1 MQFYLLQFNVSKPS
15 KSRHL
20 KEQDILELIEL
31 ANNFKSEDLIEYRH
45 ENLFPDKKVASIFCE
60 PSTRTKLSFEIAA
73 CNLGAKFIDF
83 NIENSSIQKGETLE
97 DTIEAM
103 MLMGI
108 DLCILRHSD
117 STIHDLAKAFPEM
130 QFINAGE
137 GSTAHPSQALLDL
150 MTIQESKDTFK
161 DLKITIVGDLD
172 HSRVVS
178 SFLEAIQIVGYK
190 SITFCGHPDLCKTF
204 LENPVGNFEPELN
217 IALQDADVVIALRIQ
232 NERLTE
238 KLSIS
243 ASDYV
248 ERYQINVDSL
258 QVASPDMIL
267 LHPGPVNFGIELNKD
282 VSALENCKIKNQIF
296 NGVGMRMAILT
307 KLFSQA

>member
-1 MQFYLLQFNVSKPS
+1 MSNNLLNLID
-15 KSRHL
+15 L

-45 ENLFPDKKVASIFCE
+45 ENLFPDKKVASIFSE

-97 DTIEAM
+97 DTIEAIM
-103 MLMGI
+103 FMGV
-108 DLCILRHSD
+108 DLCILRHSE
-117 STIHDLAKAFPEM
+117 SVIHDLAKQFSSM

-137 GSTAHPSQALLDL
+137 GSLAHPTQALIDL
-150 MTIQESKDTFK
+150 MTIQEFHEEFK

-178 SFLEAIQIVGYK
+178 SFLEAIKIVGYK
-190 SITFCGHPDLCKTF
+190 SISFCGHPDLCKNY
-204 LENPVGNFEPELN
+204 LENPIGNFEPELET
-217 IALQDADVVIALRIQ
+217 ALQDADVVMALRIQ
-232 NERLTE
+232 NERLSD
-238 KLSIS
+238 KLTIS

-248 ERYQINVDSL
+248 DRYQINSNSL
-258 QVASPDMIL
+258 QVASPEMIL
-267 LHPGPVNFGIELNKD
+267 FHPGPVNYGIELHREVVD
-282 VSALENCKIKNQIF
+282 LQNCKVKNQIF

>member
-1 MQFYLLQFNVSKPS
+1 MPQNLLNLAD
-15 KSRHL
+15 L

-73 CNLGAKFIDF
+73 YNLGAKFIDF

>member
-1 MQFYLLQFNVSKPS
+1 MSQNLLNLA
-15 KSRHL
+15 HL
-20 KEQDILELIEL
+20 KEQDILKLIEL

-117 STIHDLAKAFPEM
+117 SIIHDLAKAFPEM

-137 GSTAHPSQALLDL
+137 GSIAHPSQALLDL

-161 DLKITIVGDLD
+161 DLQITIVGDLD

-282 VSALENCKIKNQIF
+282 VSALENCKVKNQIF

>member
-1 MQFYLLQFNVSKPS
+1 MSQNLLNLY
-15 KSRHL
+15 HL

-31 ANNFKSEDLIEYRH
+31 ANNFKSEDLIEYRY

-117 STIHDLAKAFPEM
+117 STIHDLAKTFPEM

-204 LENPVGNFEPELN
+204 LENPIGNFEPELN

-282 VSALENCKIKNQIF
+282 VSALENCKVKNQIF

>member
-1 MQFYLLQFNVSKPS
+1 MSQNLLNLT
-15 KSRHL
+15 HL

-31 ANNFKSEDLIEYRH
+31 ANNFKSEGLIEYRH

-103 MLMGI
+103 MFMGI

-117 STIHDLAKAFPEM
+117 SAIHDLAKAFPEM

-137 GSTAHPSQALLDL
+137 GSIAHPSQALLDL
-150 MTIQESKDTFK
+150 MTIQESKEAFK

-217 IALQDADVVIALRIQ
+217 TALQDADVVIALRIQ

-267 LHPGPVNFGIELNKD
+267 LHPGPVNFGIELNKE
-282 VSALENCKIKNQIF
+282 VSDLENCKIKNQIF

-307 KLFSQA
+307 TLFSQA

>member
-1 MQFYLLQFNVSKPS
+1 MSQNLLNLS
-15 KSRHL
+15 HL

>member
-1 MQFYLLQFNVSKPS
+1 MTQNLLNLN
-15 KSRHL
+15 HL
-20 KEQDILELIEL
+20 TAQDIQELIEL
-31 ANNFKSEDLIEYRH
+31 ANNFKSDDLIQYRH

-83 NIENSSIQKGETLE
+83 NIENSSIKKGETLE

-108 DLCILRHSD
+108 DLCVLRHSE
-117 STIHDLAKAFPEM
+117 SVIHDLAKKFSGM

-137 GSTAHPSQALLDL
+137 GSIAHPSQALLDL
-150 MTIQESKDTFK
+150 MTIKESKDTFK
-161 DLKITIVGDLD
+161 NLKITIVGDLD

-190 SITFCGHPDLCKTF
+190 SITFCGHPDLCKTY
-204 LENPVGNFEPELN
+204 LANQLGNYEPELD
-217 IALQDADVVIALRIQ
+217 IALQDADVVIVLRIQ

-238 KLSIS
+238 KLTVS
-243 ASDYV
+243 AEDYI

-258 QVASPDMIL
+258 QVSSPEMIL
-267 LHPGPVNFGIELNKD
+267 LHPGPVNFGIELNKEVAD
-282 VSALENCKIKNQIF
+282 LENCKIKNQIF

-307 KLFSQA
+307 RLFSQA

>member
-1 MQFYLLQFNVSKPS
+1 MSHNLLNLAD
-15 KSRHL
+15 L
-20 KEQDILELIEL
+20 KQQDILGLIEL
-31 ANNFKSEDLIEYRH
+31 ANNFKSEDSIEYRH
-45 ENLFPDKKVASIFCE
+45 ENLFPDKKVASIFSE

-103 MLMGI
+103 MFMGV
-108 DLCILRHSD
+108 DLCILRHSE
-117 STIHDLAKAFPEM
+117 SVIHDLAKQFSSM

-137 GSTAHPSQALLDL
+137 GSLAHPTQALIDL
-150 MTIQESKDTFK
+150 MTIQEFHEEFK

-178 SFLEAIQIVGYK
+178 SFLEAIKIVGYK
-190 SITFCGHPDLCKTF
+190 SISFCGHPDLCKNY
-204 LENPVGNFEPELN
+204 LENPIGNFEPELET
-217 IALQDADVVIALRIQ
+217 ALQDADVVMALRIQ
-232 NERLTE
+232 NERLSE
-238 KLSIS
+238 KLTIS

-248 ERYQINVDSL
+248 DRYQITSKSL
-258 QVASPDMIL
+258 QVASPEMIL
-267 LHPGPVNFGIELNKD
+267 FHPGPVNYGIELHKE
-282 VSALENCKIKNQIF
+282 VVELQNCKVKNQIF

>member
-1 MQFYLLQFNVSKPS
+1 MSQNLLNLS
-15 KSRHL
+15 HL

-31 ANNFKSEDLIEYRH
+31 ANNFKSEGLIEYRH

-103 MLMGI
+103 MFMGI

-117 STIHDLAKAFPEM
+117 SAIHELAKAFPEM

-137 GSTAHPSQALLDL
+137 GSIAHPSQALLDL
-150 MTIQESKDTFK
+150 MTIQESKEAFK

-217 IALQDADVVIALRIQ
+217 TALQDADVVIALRIQ

-267 LHPGPVNFGIELNKD
+267 LHPGPLNFGIELNKE
-282 VSALENCKIKNQIF
+282 VSDLENCKIKNQIF
-296 NGVGMRMAILT
+296 NVVGMRMAILT

>member
-1 MQFYLLQFNVSKPS
+1 MSQNLLNLA
-15 KSRHL
+15 HL

-117 STIHDLAKAFPEM
+117 STIHDLAKTFPEM

-204 LENPVGNFEPELN
+204 LENPIGNFEPELN

>member
-1 MQFYLLQFNVSKPS
+1 MSQNLLNLA
-15 KSRHL
+15 HL

-60 PSTRTKLSFEIAA
+60 PSTRTKLSFEMAA

-117 STIHDLAKAFPEM
+117 SAIHDLAKAFPEM

-137 GSTAHPSQALLDL
+137 GSIAHPSQALLDL

-161 DLKITIVGDLD
+161 DLQITIVGDLD

-282 VSALENCKIKNQIF
+282 VSALENCKVKNQIF

>member
-1 MQFYLLQFNVSKPS
+1 MSQNLLNLS
-15 KSRHL
+15 HL

-137 GSTAHPSQALLDL
+137 GSIAHPSQALLDL

-161 DLKITIVGDLD
+161 DLQITIVGDLD

>member
-1 MQFYLLQFNVSKPS
+1 MSQNLLNLS
-15 KSRHL
+15 HL
-20 KEQDILELIEL
+20 KEQDILELIDL

-108 DLCILRHSD
+108 DLCILRHSN
-117 STIHDLAKAFPEM
+117 STIHDLAKTFPEM

-204 LENPVGNFEPELN
+204 LENPIGNFEPELN

-282 VSALENCKIKNQIF
+282 VSALGNCKIKNQIF

>member
-1 MQFYLLQFNVSKPS
+1 MSQNLLNLA
-15 KSRHL
+15 HL

-204 LENPVGNFEPELN
+204 LENPIGNFEPELN

-282 VSALENCKIKNQIF
+282 VSTLENCKIKNQIF

-307 KLFSQA
+307 KLFSQV

>member
-1 MQFYLLQFNVSKPS
+1 MSQNLLNLT
-15 KSRHL
+15 HL
-20 KEQDILELIEL
+20 KEQDILKLIEL

-103 MLMGI
+103 LLMGI

-117 STIHDLAKAFPEM
+117 SIIHDLAKAFPEM

-137 GSTAHPSQALLDL
+137 GSIAHPSQALLDL

-161 DLKITIVGDLD
+161 DLQITIVGDLD

-267 LHPGPVNFGIELNKD
+267 LHPGPVNFGIELNKE
-282 VSALENCKIKNQIF
+282 VSDLENCKIKNQIF

-307 KLFSQA
+307 TLFSQA

>member
-1 MQFYLLQFNVSKPS
+1 MSQNLLNLA
-15 KSRHL
+15 HL
-20 KEQDILELIEL
+20 KEQDILKLIEL

-117 STIHDLAKAFPEM
+117 STIHDLANAFPEM

-161 DLKITIVGDLD
+161 DLQITIVGDLD

>member
-1 MQFYLLQFNVSKPS
+1 MSQNLLNLA
-15 KSRHL
+15 HL

-137 GSTAHPSQALLDL
+137 GSTGHPSQALLDL
-150 MTIQESKDTFK
+150 MTIQESKDAFK

>member
-1 MQFYLLQFNVSKPS
+1 MSQNLLNLS
-15 KSRHL
+15 HL

-103 MLMGI
+103 LLMGI

-117 STIHDLAKAFPEM
+117 SIIHDLAKAFPEM

-137 GSTAHPSQALLDL
+137 GSIAHPSQALLDL

-161 DLKITIVGDLD
+161 DLQITIVGDLD

>member
-1 MQFYLLQFNVSKPS
+1 MSQNLLNLT
-15 KSRHL
+15 HL

-31 ANNFKSEDLIEYRH
+31 ANNFKSEGLIEYRH

-117 STIHDLAKAFPEM
+117 SAIHDLAKAFPEM

-137 GSTAHPSQALLDL
+137 GSIAHPSQALLDL
-150 MTIQESKDTFK
+150 MTIQESKEAFK

-190 SITFCGHPDLCKTF
+190 SSTFCGHPDLCKTF

-217 IALQDADVVIALRIQ
+217 TALQDADVVIALRIQ

-267 LHPGPVNFGIELNKD
+267 LHPGPVNFGIELNKE
-282 VSALENCKIKNQIF
+282 VSDLENCKIKNQIF

>member
-1 MQFYLLQFNVSKPS
+1 MSQNLLNLA
-15 KSRHL
+15 HL
-20 KEQDILELIEL
+20 KEQDILELMKL

-137 GSTAHPSQALLDL
+137 GSIAHPSQALLDL
-150 MTIQESKDTFK
+150 MTIQESKNTFK

-204 LENPVGNFEPELN
+204 LENPIGNFEPELN

>member
-1 MQFYLLQFNVSKPS
+1 MSQNLLNLG
-15 KSRHL
+15 HL

-108 DLCILRHSD
+108 DLCILRHSN
-117 STIHDLAKAFPEM
+117 SNIHDLAKAFPEM

-137 GSTAHPSQALLDL
+137 GSTAHPSQALIDL

>member
-1 MQFYLLQFNVSKPS
+1 MSQNLLNLG
-15 KSRHL
+15 HL

-117 STIHDLAKAFPEM
+117 STIHDLAKTFPEM

>member
-1 MQFYLLQFNVSKPS
+1 MSQNLLNLS
-15 KSRHL
+15 HL

-31 ANNFKSEDLIEYRH
+31 ANNFKSEGLIEYRH

-117 STIHDLAKAFPEM
+117 SAIHDLAKAFPEM

-137 GSTAHPSQALLDL
+137 GSIAHPSQALLDL
-150 MTIQESKDTFK
+150 MTIQESKEAFK

-217 IALQDADVVIALRIQ
+217 TALQDADVVIALRIQ

-282 VSALENCKIKNQIF
+282 VSALENCKVKNQIF

>member
-1 MQFYLLQFNVSKPS
+1 MSQNLLNLV
-15 KSRHL
+15 HL

-60 PSTRTKLSFEIAA
+60 PSTRTKLSFEMAA

-204 LENPVGNFEPELN
+204 LENPIGNFEPELN

-282 VSALENCKIKNQIF
+282 VSTLENCKIKNQIF

>member
-1 MQFYLLQFNVSKPS
+1 MSQNLLNLS
-15 KSRHL
+15 HL

-31 ANNFKSEDLIEYRH
+31 ANNFKSEGLIEYRH

-103 MLMGI
+103 MFMGI

-117 STIHDLAKAFPEM
+117 SAIHDLAKAFPEM

-137 GSTAHPSQALLDL
+137 GSIAHPSQALLDL
-150 MTIQESKDTFK
+150 MTIQESKEAFK

-190 SITFCGHPDLCKTF
+190 SITFCGHPDLCKTY

>member
-1 MQFYLLQFNVSKPS
+1 MSQNLLNLS
-15 KSRHL
+15 HL

-60 PSTRTKLSFEIAA
+60 PSTRTKLSFEMAA

-103 MLMGI
+103 LLMGI

-117 STIHDLAKAFPEM
+117 SIIHDLAKAFPEM

-137 GSTAHPSQALLDL
+137 GSIAHPSQALLDL

-161 DLKITIVGDLD
+161 DLQITIVGDLD

-217 IALQDADVVIALRIQ
+217 TALQDADVVIALRIQ

-282 VSALENCKIKNQIF
+282 VSALENCKVKNQIF

>member
-1 MQFYLLQFNVSKPS
+1 MSQNLLNLS
-15 KSRHL
+15 HL

-31 ANNFKSEDLIEYRH
+31 ANNFKSEGLIEYRH

-137 GSTAHPSQALLDL
+137 GSIAHPSQALLDL

-204 LENPVGNFEPELN
+204 LENPIGNFEPELN

>member
-1 MQFYLLQFNVSKPS
+1 MSQNLLNLS
-15 KSRHL
+15 HL

-31 ANNFKSEDLIEYRH
+31 ANNFKSEGLIEYRH

-204 LENPVGNFEPELN
+204 LENPIGNFEPELN

>member
-1 MQFYLLQFNVSKPS
+1 MSQNLLNLS
-15 KSRHL
+15 HL

-117 STIHDLAKAFPEM
+117 STIHDLAKACPEM

-137 GSTAHPSQALLDL
+137 GSIAHPSQALLDL

-204 LENPVGNFEPELN
+204 LENPIGNFEPELN

-232 NERLTE
+232 NVRLTE

>member
-1 MQFYLLQFNVSKPS
+1 MSQNLLNLS
-15 KSRHL
+15 HL

-31 ANNFKSEDLIEYRH
+31 ANNFKSEGLIEYRH

-103 MLMGI
+103 MFMGI

-117 STIHDLAKAFPEM
+117 SAIHELAKAFPEM
-130 QFINAGE
+130 QFINAGD
-137 GSTAHPSQALLDL
+137 GSIAHPSQALLDL
-150 MTIQESKDTFK
+150 MTIQESKEAFK

-217 IALQDADVVIALRIQ
+217 TALQDADVVIALRIQ

>member
-1 MQFYLLQFNVSKPS
+1 MSQNLLNLA
-15 KSRHL
+15 HL
-20 KEQDILELIEL
+20 KEQDILELMKL

-108 DLCILRHSD
+108 DLCILRHPD